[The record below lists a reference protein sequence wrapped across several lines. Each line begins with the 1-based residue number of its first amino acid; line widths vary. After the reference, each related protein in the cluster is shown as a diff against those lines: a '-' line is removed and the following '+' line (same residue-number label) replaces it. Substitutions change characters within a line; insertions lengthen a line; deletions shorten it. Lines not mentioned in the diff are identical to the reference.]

1 MSDSKPVCSHD
12 WETGRW
18 GVIVGVSR
26 CRICGVRSRSEDFAR
41 RRAAPG
47 RRDGAMNCRVGTC
60 SLCGGDV
67 MGHRGPW
74 LGVAPPPPDRCVRC
88 RAVSASD
95 IIPMVRPPHSPNP
108 PEDGLAKRARS
119 L

>member
-47 RRDGAMNCRVGTC
+47 
-60 SLCGGDV
+60 S
-67 MGHRGPW
+67 
-74 LGVAPPPPDRCVRC
+74 PD
-88 RAVSASD
+88 AA
-95 IIPMVRPPHSPNP
+95 RPP
-108 PEDGLAKRARS
+108 EGGTER
-119 L
+119 